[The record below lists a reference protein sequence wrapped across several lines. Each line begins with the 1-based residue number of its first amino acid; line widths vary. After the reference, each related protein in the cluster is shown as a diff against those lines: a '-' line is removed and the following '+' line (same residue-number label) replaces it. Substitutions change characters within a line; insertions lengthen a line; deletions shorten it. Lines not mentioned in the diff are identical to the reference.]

1 MTQTIG
7 TTDMKRYRG
16 IRYGF
21 RPQSYWIDA
30 DPLAAILRNVS
41 GENRRQ
47 MITDYWNAGK
57 LDELDPSILQDKAD
71 QNTVARLG
79 RIHPSFLGGEFLPPY
94 LPGETEIARICLQS
108 TTSDIISLRARPT
121 PTGIAYRIEDEY
133 RGVFSLPIATS
144 EQPLTLAEIIRQFD
158 EGNLKGLEPYSSL
171 TLGYNQMNLE
181 HSEPDQLR
189 HFTRIC
195 SPLYRQL
202 EAHFEHVFDDWCAQT
217 RAERA
222 ADAAAEDGAA

>member
-1 MTQTIG
+1 VTQAIG
-7 TTDMKRYRG
+7 TTDMTRYRG

-21 RPQSYWIDA
+21 RPKSYWIDS

-57 LDELDPSILQDKAD
+57 LDELDPALLQDKAD
-71 QNTVARLG
+71 QGTVSRLG

-108 TTSDIISLRARPT
+108 TTSDIISLRARPI

-133 RGVFSLPIATS
+133 RGVFRLPIVTS
-144 EQPLTLAEIIRQFD
+144 EEPLTLAEMIQQFD
-158 EGNLKGLEPYSSL
+158 EGHLEGLEL
-171 TLGYNQMNLE
+171 HGTLALGYNQMNLE

-189 HFTRIC
+189 HFTRIG

-202 EAHFEHVFDDWCAQT
+202 EVHFEHVFDDWCAQA